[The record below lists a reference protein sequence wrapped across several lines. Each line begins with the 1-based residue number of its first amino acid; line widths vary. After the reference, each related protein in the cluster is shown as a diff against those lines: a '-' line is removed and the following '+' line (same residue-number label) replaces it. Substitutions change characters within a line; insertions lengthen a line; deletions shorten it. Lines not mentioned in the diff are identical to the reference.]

1 LADVLVLVVLLVDAL
16 GWVCV
21 EVAVAVGDRSLVPI
35 TFWKKPVTPEDD
47 DADPDPAE
55 GLDALG

>member
-1 LADVLVLVVLLVDAL
+1 VRTTKLAGVLVLLLVVDAL

-21 EVAVAVGDRSLVPI
+21 EVAVGDRSLVLI

-47 DADPDPAE
+47 DPDPAE
-55 GLDALG
+55 GFDALG